1 MTQILKRFS
10 SFLYQT
16 YRFHIILGLN
26 NELFLGMDL
35 YGVLNETS
43 LFWTSA
49 LACISR
55 KRKEYTKVP
64 KETGSAGQG
73 CETVMVPEPPLVA
86 TLSLSEL
93 CVDANP
99 FTADELGAVLFS
111 VLAELAAVHSAK
123 REDVFPK
130 RRTGIGNITLAT
142 VCISVRD
149 RDVVAVQL
157 LSPCNLA
164 LKGCTACMA
173 PMDRMLAESTAE
185 NDIWSIGILS
195 LQLLLGRQCAF
206 AHHFIRKGARIAS
219 GAWHGHACCDSIEEV
234 ESDLDES
241 DDDLIPVMHQLLI
254 SEDIK
259 QRSPPC
265 RPASVPSLVAPLLF
279 RLWEES

>member
-1 MTQILKRFS
+1 M
-10 SFLYQT
+10 
-16 YRFHIILGLN
+16 
-26 NELFLGMDL
+26 
-35 YGVLNETS
+35 
-43 LFWTSA
+43 
-49 LACISR
+49 
-55 KRKEYTKVP
+55 P

-99 FTADELGAVLFS
+99 FTADELGAVLFG

-206 AHHFIRKGARIAS
+206 AHHGGYCEGLVERSTGELPVMPRGIPFECLDFLMECLHPEPTKRPSASQLLEHPFIRKGARIAS

-279 RLWEES
+279 RL